1 MPGQKWAN
9 THAAR
14 FRMDR
19 SVIDAWPSAVMAGE
33 DGPDDVPAVALVLL
47 TTILGGSQSP
57 SLICRSTS
65 ASQAAAIAV

>member
-1 MPGQKWAN
+1 
-9 THAAR
+9 
-14 FRMDR
+14 
-19 SVIDAWPSAVMAGE
+19 MAGE

-65 ASQAAAIAV
+65 ASQTSAIAV